1 MILIILQILANPD
14 KIVVFDDNEIQ
25 FKTKIVFLLQLVMFG
40 IKDKTIT
47 TNTQHDNNSIIDE
60 IIESKIK
67 ACQRENGRLMTRTS
81 QRLREQYGIEMVDRV
96 VNRLSR
102 RRQRGNQYQK
112 NEIINQLEKLFKDNG
127 SI

>member
-1 MILIILQILANPD
+1 MFRRNH
-14 KIVVFDDNEIQ
+14 KS
-25 FKTKIVFLLQLVMFG
+25 TTTRTQL
-40 IKDKTIT
+40 
-47 TNTQHDNNSIIDE
+47 DNNSIIDE

-67 ACQRENGRLMTRTS
+67 ACQRENGRLMTKTS

-112 NEIINQLEKLFKDNG
+112 QEFDEFLKYLDKLKNIEKFT
-127 SI
+127 I

>member
-1 MILIILQILANPD
+1 MIL
-14 KIVVFDDNEIQ
+14 V
-25 FKTKIVFLLQLVMFG
+25 VMFG

-47 TNTQHDNNSIIDE
+47 TRTQLDNNSIIDE

-67 ACQRENGRLMTRTS
+67 SCQRENGRLMTRTS

-102 RRQRGNQYQK
+102 RRQRKNQNLKNIELINLISSLIPQK
-112 NEIINQLEKLFKDNG
+112 
-127 SI
+127 S

>member
-1 MILIILQILANPD
+1 
-14 KIVVFDDNEIQ
+14 
-25 FKTKIVFLLQLVMFG
+25 MFR

-47 TNTQHDNNSIIDE
+47 TRTQLDNNSIIDE

-67 ACQRENGRLMTRTS
+67 SCQRENGRLMTRTS

-102 RRQRGNQYQK
+102 RRQRGNQYQEK
-112 NEIINQLEKLFKDNG
+112 GINQITKLFEQLTTKKVNQEIF

>member
-1 MILIILQILANPD
+1 
-14 KIVVFDDNEIQ
+14 
-25 FKTKIVFLLQLVMFG
+25 MFG
-40 IKDKTIT
+40 IKDNTIT
-47 TNTQHDNNSIIDE
+47 THTQLENNSIIDE

-67 ACQRENGRLMTRTS
+67 TCQRENGRLMTRTS

-112 NEIINQLEKLFKDNG
+112 QDSKELINLIPNLTKRSNSMTTQSSFEL
-127 SI
+127 